1 MSIIGQVLDVHAS
14 GLYVYLE
21 VKKKEEYP
29 GWRAALF
36 PQYST
41 VQAIGVADSVH
52 LPRSL
57 PALCLGVRKRADHV
71 FKSSKIQVFNV
82 ERPDWSE

>member
-41 VQAIGVADSVH
+41 GN
-52 LPRSL
+52 RR
-57 PALCLGVRKRADHV
+57 C
-71 FKSSKIQVFNV
+71 
-82 ERPDWSE
+82 